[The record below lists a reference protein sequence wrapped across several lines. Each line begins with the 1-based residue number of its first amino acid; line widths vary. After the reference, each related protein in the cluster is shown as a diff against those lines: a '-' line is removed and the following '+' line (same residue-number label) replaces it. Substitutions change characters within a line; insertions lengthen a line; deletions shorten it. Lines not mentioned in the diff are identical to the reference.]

1 MVADTEAVGEKA
13 PPGPAENLLDGVA
26 TSDDKLTPD
35 GKLLGKDGEIIS
47 AGVGLTTVNIAK
59 AFMGASSFE
68 LPWSFSQA
76 GKVGAVVGIVT
87 VAVLSNWTFI
97 YLGELSQI
105 CGINRPTYPQ
115 IGRVCMGPV
124 GEYLVWFG
132 MAMMTV
138 GVVGSYFLFI
148 GQIFSSLVDSPE
160 FPQWKAV
167 IVVSLLGALMS
178 LFRSL
183 KSLSFTSVTGLCA
196 LAVAMCAVIYDALSM
211 ETSPPFGQW
220 LAEQPAWNLET
231 YPLFLG
237 GVNYLFL
244 ISTAILPIE
253 QEMHPGERKGNGFA
267 RAFTNAQLFVTLPNI
282 IFAFISWR
290 AFSYSPEG
298 LHGNILNSLTPGPV
312 TNMVKWFMSL
322 NQLFTVPLF
331 LVPMADAFE
340 HRILAKAEFGTPSGE
355 MKRNAC
361 RLLFSLAAATAALLV
376 PDFGL
381 LVRGVTNL
389 EPYAKHLDNCLP
401 IVRSVTVAVTVCA
414 HTVLCSH
421 LLIGADDSL
430 ALMIRA
436 AQTGLTGAFGNNL
449 LAFIFVPVL
458 WFERRRALG
467 YWQDVCG
474 MKGYNVPKMR
484 EMLKCLLIFVVGVAT
499 LLLSGVST
507 VRALIEKHG
516 ANQ

>member
-1 MVADTEAVGEKA
+1 MLPLGWMKADPSASPSARRLPPRFLNRFLIPRGNVSPDDVDADTEAVGEKA
-13 PPGPAENLLDGVA
+13 PAGTGPGENLLQGMA

-35 GKLLGKDGEIIS
+35 GKLLGKNGEIIS
-47 AGVGLTTVNIAK
+47 AGVGLTTINIAK

-87 VAVLSNWTFI
+87 VAFLSNWTFV
-97 YLGELSQI
+97 YLGELSLI

-115 IGRVCMGPV
+115 IGRVCLGPV

-211 ETSPPFGQW
+211 DTSPPFDQW
-220 LAEQPAWNLET
+220 LEEQPAWRLDT

-253 QEMHPGERKGNGFA
+253 QEMHPGERKGNGFP
-267 RAFTNAQLFVTLPNI
+267 RAFTNAQLFVTFPNI

-298 LHGNILNSLTPGPV
+298 LHGNILNSLTPGLV

-340 HRILAKAEFGTPSGE
+340 HRILAKSEFGTPSGE
-355 MKRNAC
+355 MKRNTC

-381 LVRGVTNL
+381 L
-389 EPYAKHLDNCLP
+389 
-401 IVRSVTVAVTVCA
+401 
-414 HTVLCSH
+414 
-421 LLIGADDSL
+421 
-430 ALMIRA
+430 
-436 AQTGLTGAFGNNL
+436 TGLTGAFGCSWCTSPRGL
-449 LAFIFVPVL
+449 Q
-458 WFERRRALG
+458 RRS
-467 YWQDVCG
+467 VC
-474 MKGYNVPKMR
+474 
-484 EMLKCLLIFVVGVAT
+484 
-499 LLLSGVST
+499 
-507 VRALIEKHG
+507 
-516 ANQ
+516 